1 MKKEIRQAIRQGIKE
16 SDLCGY
22 KWTITANGLKWEY
35 CDVEFTFTL
44 TEVDENDMFL
54 CVKEK
59 DNGRMFVGIIIGNDR
74 WADANTIE
82 DAYSKATRATIAK
95 ANRLY

>member
-1 MKKEIRQAIRQGIKE
+1 MKKEIRQAIQQGIKE
-16 SDLCGY
+16 AEKNGY
-22 KWTITANGLKWEY
+22 KWTITTNGLKWSY

-44 TEVDENDMFL
+44 TEVDEEEKFL

-59 DNGRMFVGIIIGNDR
+59 NDNSMFVGIIIGNDR

-82 DAYSKATRATIAK
+82 DAYRKATRATIAK
-95 ANRLY
+95 ANYMY